1 MTTLYGT
8 IGYTILENNNTKK
21 KLIIFADRHDNLQS
35 CSNNIDMA
43 EWFKLKLNSKYKTI
57 KILLEEVPRNNVNLQ
72 ELWSS
77 ATHTQSLKN
86 IYLERNNEIIGL
98 DIRPLLIPFS
108 WELTIDDKS
117 NLYNITLKE
126 YIKNIDNFF
135 SMREQY
141 LSNNLLNYNP
151 LKLKNKTLGKHFKR
165 IKQNYN
171 QILKDYSLDLNKSIK
186 NKINIL
192 TKINDLL
199 DEIMEW
205 NICANI
211 ILHDNKP
218 VIVHVGLAHSE
229 KIIPLLKKYYK
240 YNYIIDN
247 GINKLD
253 DLDEFKSINGCVYLD
268 KNMSSQFGGYK
279 LLNKFFTNYNE

>member
-8 IGYTILENNNTKK
+8 IGYTILKNINTKK
-21 KLIIFADRHDNLQS
+21 KLIIFADRHDKLQS
-35 CSNNIDMA
+35 CSNNIDIA
-43 EWFKLKLNSKYKTI
+43 EWFKLKLKSKHKLI
-57 KILLEEVPRNNVNLQ
+57 KILLEEVPRYNVNLQ

-86 IYLERNNEIIGL
+86 IFLESNNEIIGL

-108 WELTIDDKS
+108 WELNIDNKS
-117 NLYNITLKE
+117 NPDNITLKE

-135 SMREQY
+135 SMQEQY
-141 LSNNLLNYNP
+141 LSNNLLNYSVLN
-151 LKLKNKTLGKHFKR
+151 LKNKTLGKHFKR

-171 QILKDYSLDLNKSIK
+171 KILINHLSDLNESIN

-211 ILHDNKP
+211 ILYDDKP

-240 YNYIIDN
+240 YDHVINK
-247 GINKLD
+247 GINKID
-253 DLDEFKSINGCVYLD
+253 DLNEFKSINGCVYLD
-268 KNMSSQFGGYK
+268 ENMSSQFGGYK
-279 LLNKFFTNYNE
+279 L